1 MDGHLIKLPVTV
13 QKYGLMFGM
22 LAIAI
27 PVFAAEFKDPTR
39 PPWYATQPVT
49 GLVTQDRLQLGYA
62 DSWVLSSTLISG
74 TQKLAMINGRLL
86 GKGDKVGNMTVVD
99 IRPDKAVL
107 RIDNE
112 NIEIML
118 VRNKIKSN
126 LRDNIQDK

>member
-1 MDGHLIKLPVTV
+1 
-13 QKYGLMFGM
+13 
-22 LAIAI
+22 
-27 PVFAAEFKDPTR
+27 
-39 PPWYATQPVT
+39 
-49 GLVTQDRLQLGYA
+49 
-62 DSWVLSSTLISG
+62 
-74 TQKLAMINGRLL
+74 MINGRLL